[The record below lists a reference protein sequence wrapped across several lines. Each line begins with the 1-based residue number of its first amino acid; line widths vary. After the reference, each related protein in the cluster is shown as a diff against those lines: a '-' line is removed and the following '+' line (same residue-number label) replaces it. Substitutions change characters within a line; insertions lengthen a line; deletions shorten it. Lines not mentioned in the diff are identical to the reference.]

1 MSQSDSSSITPRRQ
15 FIGELAAGAAALA
28 AVACAPAAT
37 ATTGTQAPAP
47 TPAPTQ
53 APSTAARTA
62 PTTPPLPIPPQ
73 TWDVSWTQRITAKH
87 KVVFDSPEIEEGTAL
102 YHAVSY
108 LQSVKDVFG
117 TGDSDASVVVI
128 LRHAAVPLLYNDAM
142 WEKYNIG
149 AATKTL
155 DSKTKEPVKRN
166 IYYQRLDAQGK
177 PIEDRPTPTI
187 RSLTNRGVIFV
198 GCDLA
203 TRGFARRFAEPT
215 KQEMRDVYAELKA
228 NLVPGASLLTTGVFA
243 MLLAQEAG
251 CSFMKAT

>member
-1 MSQSDSSSITPRRQ
+1 MSHSSDSSPSSPRRQ

-37 ATTGTQAPAP
+37 ASSTTQAPAP
-47 TPAPTQ
+47 TPTQ
-53 APSTAARTA
+53 STAANTA
-62 PTTPPLPIPPQ
+62 PSTPPLPIPPQ
-73 TWDVSWTQRITAKH
+73 TWDVSWTNRISAKH
-87 KVVFDSPEIEEGTAL
+87 KVVFDSPEIEDGTAL

-128 LRHAAVPLLYNDAM
+128 LRHSAVPLLYHDAM
-142 WEKYNIG
+142 WEKYDIG

-155 DSKTKEPVKRN
+155 DQKTKAPVTRN

-177 PIEDRPTPTI
+177 PIEDRPTATI
-187 RSLTNRGVIFV
+187 KSLTSRGVIFV

-203 TRGFARRFAEPT
+203 TRGFAHRFGEAT

>member
-1 MSQSDSSSITPRRQ
+1 MSHPSDSSSTTPRRQ

-37 ATTGTQAPAP
+37 ATSTQAPAP
-47 TPAPTQ
+47 TPP
-53 APSTAARTA
+53 PSTAANTA

-117 TGDSDASVVVI
+117 TGDSDASVVVV

-142 WEKYNIG
+142 WEKYSIG
-149 AATKTL
+149 TATKTL
-155 DSKTKEPVKRN
+155 DQKTKEPVTRN
-166 IYYQRLDAQGK
+166 IYYQRLDGQGK
-177 PIEDRPTPTI
+177 PVEDRPTPTI
-187 RSLTNRGVIFV
+187 RSLTSRGVIFV

-203 TRGFARRFAEPT
+203 TRNFARRFADAT

-243 MLLAQEAG
+243 TLLAQEAG

>member
-1 MSQSDSSSITPRRQ
+1 MSQSPDSSSTTARRQ

-37 ATTGTQAPAP
+37 ATSSTQAPAP
-47 TPAPTQ
+47 AP
-53 APSTAARTA
+53 APSTAANTA

-102 YHAVSY
+102 YHAVGY

-155 DSKTKEPVKRN
+155 DGKTKEPVKRN

-203 TRGFARRFAEPT
+203 TRNFARRFAEPT

-228 NLVPGASLLTTGVFA
+228 NLVPSASLLTTGVFA